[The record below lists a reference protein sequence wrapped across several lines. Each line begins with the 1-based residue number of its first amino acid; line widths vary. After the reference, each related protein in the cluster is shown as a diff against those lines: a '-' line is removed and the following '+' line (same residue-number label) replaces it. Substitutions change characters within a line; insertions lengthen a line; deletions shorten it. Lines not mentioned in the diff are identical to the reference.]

1 MHSRAGYPH
10 LLSILATCVYL
21 GVKVTDGP
29 KFACQL
35 SGMLTNIL
43 GPPVSPEMVRCAAAG
58 LAGRAGGQAAG
69 RLREFVGV
77 VGLQGPCFS
86 SLAVVRRQGMGGMG
100 QSSA

>member
-58 LAGRAGGQAAG
+58 LAGRAGGGAIEGVCWRRGAA
-69 RLREFVGV
+69 RV
-77 VGLQGPCFS
+77 PCFS